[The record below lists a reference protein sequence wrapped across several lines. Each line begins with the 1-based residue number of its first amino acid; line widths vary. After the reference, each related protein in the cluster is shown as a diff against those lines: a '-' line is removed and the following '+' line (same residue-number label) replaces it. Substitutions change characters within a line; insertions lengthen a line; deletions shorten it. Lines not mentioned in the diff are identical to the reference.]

1 MAARKRLGAEDRLV
15 AIRTA
20 LHGIA
25 DHADPLDVAPA
36 LAALHPKNDT
46 FPGEVLLALAA
57 DALDEAGASREHP
70 VSYEGLRERYLP
82 EIEFRGRVEHHKS
95 HYALQAAAMMRGG
108 VEPDLLGE
116 VTWWSSDDLWLWSLY
131 ALIIY
136 LRVAAE
142 RTATPIQAVCEALA
156 TRHGVNITPDTGAA
170 RP

>member
-1 MAARKRLGAEDRLV
+1 MAARRRPGAEDRLN

-20 LHGIA
+20 LQGIA
-25 DHADPLDVAPA
+25 SHADPLDVTPE
-36 LAALHPKNDT
+36 LASLHPKNNT

-95 HYALQAAAMMRGG
+95 HYALQAAAMIHGG

-116 VTWWSSDDLWLWSLY
+116 VTWWSRDDLWLWSLY
-131 ALIIY
+131 ALVIY
-136 LRVAAE
+136 VRVAAE
-142 RTATPIQAVCEALA
+142 RTGRTVGAVCQSVA
-156 TRHGVNITPDTGAA
+156 TRHGVDLIPEA
-170 RP
+170 